1 VGLIQ
6 RVVPILPTHTLIRPR
21 PGDFC
26 YDGSERATM
35 QADIDE
41 AFEAGS
47 AAVVVGALTPDG
59 NIDEPALEG
68 FLRAAGTRPV
78 HFHRA
83 FDMCRN
89 PFEALEILCAAGV
102 RGILTSGQRRSA
114 AEGVELIAELV
125 RRSGSQLRILPGA
138 GVTPANAAAIIQR
151 TGAGS
156 IHFSAREATGSP
168 MRFRNPAVSMGSST
182 RDEYLRSDTSEQSVR
197 AIVEAVRQSPG
208 AKWIDSTG

>member
-1 VGLIQ
+1 
-6 RVVPILPTHTLIRPR
+6 
-21 PGDFC
+21 
-26 YDGSERATM
+26 M

-125 RRSGSQLRILPGA
+125 RRSGSQLQILPGA